1 MSGDRR
7 SHLHS
12 PFPNS
17 YEKKTALSNVVR
29 AVASGCWRSLPPSSD
44 AAATPPSISQ
54 NEIAGAAQS
63 SAPDSPRRSAPPRQW
78 IKRTNAPAW
87 MPEREQVREPLV
99 LIRRHSKLGQA
110 CRALVHVRFQLNIKT
125 ESLITT
131 NVCELSFALGTN
143 LKYSHVCDG
152 ASARQATPATKG
164 NKFPEAGTP
173 GAVGNPCS
181 FGKSFSMVIGCLTM
195 PSMRQT

>member
-7 SHLHS
+7 SHLQS

-99 LIRRHSKLGQA
+99 LIRRHSKLGQERVDLA
-110 CRALVHVRFQLNIKT
+110 GEQIDPGQQEARV
-125 ESLITT
+125 SLEM
-131 NVCELSFALGTN
+131 CAE
-143 LKYSHVCDG
+143 
-152 ASARQATPATKG
+152 
-164 NKFPEAGTP
+164 
-173 GAVGNPCS
+173 
-181 FGKSFSMVIGCLTM
+181 
-195 PSMRQT
+195 